1 MCLWWSSRV
10 LPPGPARRSACFNIT
25 CVFSTLLYSTLIV
38 DAVKYFF
45 GIDINICMKHKHH
58 IIPRHMGGTDDPS
71 NLIELTP
78 EEHAEAHRLLYEE
91 HGHWQDRVAWIGLAG
106 LATKAEHVAML
117 LSEAGKKGAAISNAD
132 GGWRKKNPE
141 AAKRFSKMQSERMKK
156 QTQKGINNNNAKE
169 FTVVHPDGTQEK
181 IKALKTWC
189 ESKGL
194 NYNSFHNQCVGR
206 KKSHKGYSI
215 LL

>member
-1 MCLWWSSRV
+1 
-10 LPPGPARRSACFNIT
+10 
-25 CVFSTLLYSTLIV
+25 
-38 DAVKYFF
+38 
-45 GIDINICMKHKHH
+45 MKHKHH
-58 IIPRHMGGTDDPS
+58 IIPRHVGGTDDPS

-78 EEHAEAHRLLYEE
+78 EEHAEAHRKLYEE

-117 LSEAGKKGAAISNAD
+117 LSEAGKKGNAMRSSNKGKKYNLTKSRAEGKYPD
-132 GGWRKKNPE
+132 RKGANNP
-141 AAKRFSKMQSERMKK
+141 S
-156 QTQKGINNNNAKE
+156 AKE
-169 FTVVHPDGTQEK
+169 FVVVHPDGTQEQV
-181 IKALKTWC
+181 KALKTWC

-215 LL
+215 L

>member
-1 MCLWWSSRV
+1 
-10 LPPGPARRSACFNIT
+10 
-25 CVFSTLLYSTLIV
+25 
-38 DAVKYFF
+38 
-45 GIDINICMKHKHH
+45 MKHKHH
-58 IIPRHMGGTDDPS
+58 IIPRHAGGTDDPS

-78 EEHAEAHRLLYEE
+78 EEHAEAHRVLYEE

-106 LATKAEHVAML
+106 LATNAEHIAML
-117 LSEAGKKGAAISNAD
+117 LSEAGKKGNAMRSSNKGKKYNTD
-132 GGWRKKNPE
+132 NVIVSGIRKGTKNP
-141 AAKRFSKMQSERMKK
+141 A
-156 QTQKGINNNNAKE
+156 AKE

-206 KKSHKGYSI
+206 KKIHKGYSI
-215 LL
+215 LT

>member
-1 MCLWWSSRV
+1 MVESPGTAPGSCPSLLKLQRLQVYLYTILSMLSS
-10 LPPGPARRSACFNIT
+10 L
-25 CVFSTLLYSTLIV
+25 
-38 DAVKYFF
+38 FF
-45 GIDINICMKHKHH
+45 RIDINTCMKHMHH

-78 EEHAEAHRLLYEE
+78 EEHAEAHRVLYEE
-91 HGHWQDRVAWIGLAG
+91 HGRWQDRVAWIGLAG

-117 LSEAGKKGAAISNAD
+117 LSEAGKKGNAMRSSNKGKKYNRTKSGNYKD
-132 GGWRKKNPE
+132 RKGANNP
-141 AAKRFSKMQSERMKK
+141 A
-156 QTQKGINNNNAKE
+156 AKE
-169 FTVVHPDGTQEK
+169 FTVVHPDGTQEQV
-181 IKALKTWC
+181 KALKTWC

-215 LL
+215 LF